1 MNEDTIYH
9 YTSVDGLLG
18 VLKNKEIWFTDYE
31 YLNDIGEFVKARS
44 TLSEKLRL
52 LDLEKARMNLDLLFR
67 QIESKYSLCVCS
79 FSNVCDSLTQW
90 RFYGDDCK
98 GSCIGFRPSIL
109 RINSTDCQLNGSTQ
123 PNFNGNLVL
132 SDTFRCDYS
141 SLDGYVEK
149 VIEEFKELFEELEK
163 LKCDDIY
170 TLDSLPPVSKHDLF
184 KLIKQLFAWKH
195 SDFKSE
201 QETRAIA
208 LVPSEQLKY
217 RISQDTIVPYYTR
230 DLENLFVNHSIN
242 VIVLGAKCNVRNAL
256 SVSRLSSQY
265 DNHSMMWGINARK
278 LEEKEPAKF
287 KTVMNCAIHQTQYI

>member
-31 YLNDIGEFVKARS
+31 YLNDNGEFVKARS
-44 TLSEKLRL
+44 KLTEKLTL
-52 LDLEKARMNLDLLFR
+52 LSFEKARMNLDLLFG
-67 QIESKYSLCVCS
+67 QIEVKYSLCVCS
-79 FSNVCDSLTQW
+79 FSNICDSLTQW

-109 RINSTDCQLNGSTQ
+109 RLNSNDCQLNGTTQ
-123 PNFNGNLVL
+123 PYFNGSLVL
-132 SDTFRCDYS
+132 SETFMCDYS
-141 SLDGYVEK
+141 SLENYVDK
-149 VIEEFKELFEELEK
+149 VIEEFDTFIEELEQVEG
-163 LKCDDIY
+163 DDIY
-170 TLDSLPPVSKHDLF
+170 TLDSLPQKSKHDLF

-195 SDFKSE
+195 SDFESE
-201 QETRAIA
+201 KETRSIA

-217 RISQDTIVPYYTR
+217 RISQDTIVPYYSR
-230 DLENLFVNHSIN
+230 KLENLLVNNSIN

-256 SVSRLSSQY
+256 SVSRLTSQY
-265 DNHSMMWGINARK
+265 SNQSILWGVNARK
-278 LEEKEPAKF
+278 LEEKKPAQF